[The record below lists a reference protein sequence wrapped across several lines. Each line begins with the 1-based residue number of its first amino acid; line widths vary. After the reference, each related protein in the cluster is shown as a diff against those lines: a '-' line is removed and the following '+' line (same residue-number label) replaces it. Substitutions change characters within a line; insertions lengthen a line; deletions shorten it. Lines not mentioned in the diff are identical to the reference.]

1 MTEISSLG
9 VKIGFPDQGDIEGVR
24 LKRRRSGLVYEI
36 SRRLGRMGIIG
47 ATISMTSGAVILVS
61 SLNWTMGIAGLI
73 TFDLKA
79 FIVAT
84 TVTVLT
90 GAPIIYIALGNFRA
104 MSDSGRALS
113 RMTERLA
120 IAFHEAEQANEAK
133 SRFLAN
139 MSHELRTPLNAV
151 IGFSDIMHHQRFG
164 PIENTRY
171 VEYARD
177 INVSGSHLLSIINGI
192 LDLAKI
198 ESGEATVEDKVDF
211 DVLKTVD
218 EACTMLRPLAAKQ
231 NVSLGIEG
239 PPHRIVLYAIE
250 RMVRQIFLNILSNAI
265 KYTGAGGTVRVSL
278 ECKSNGGL
286 TVTVS
291 DTGIGMNAEE
301 IKIALSPFGQVSSKL
316 SGLNAGTGLGLPL
329 AKAMMELHGGSLTM
343 RSQPN
348 QGTTVILHFPKAHIS
363 SDNENKTGG
372 TSTLAAKRHQ
382 MSRSTAKAAR
392 S

>member
-9 VKIGFPDQGDIEGVR
+9 VKFVSPDHGDIDGAR
-24 LKRRRSGLVYEI
+24 LDRRRSGLVFEI
-36 SRRLGRMGIIG
+36 SRLLGRMSVIG
-47 ATISMTSGAVILVS
+47 ATFSMTVGATILVS
-61 SLNWTMGIAGLI
+61 LLNWTMGIAGLI

-79 FIVAT
+79 FMVAT

-90 GAPIIYIALGNFRA
+90 GAPIIYVAMGSFRS
-104 MSDSGRALS
+104 MSESGKALS

-164 PIENTRY
+164 PIENARY

-177 INVSGSHLLSIINGI
+177 INVSGSHLLSIINDI

-198 ESGEATVEDKVDF
+198 ESGEATVEDTVDF

-218 EACTMLRPLAAKQ
+218 EACTMLRPLAAQQ
-231 NVSLGIEG
+231 NVSVGIEG
-239 PPHRIVLYAIE
+239 PLHRIMLHAVE

-265 KYTGAGGTVRVSL
+265 KYTGAGGTVRVTL
-278 ECKSNGGL
+278 ECKPKGGL
-286 TVTVS
+286 IITVN

-301 IKIALSPFGQVSSKL
+301 LKVALSPFGQVSSKL
-316 SGLNAGTGLGLPL
+316 SGLHAGTGLGLPL

-343 RSQPN
+343 RSQPDH
-348 QGTTVILHFPKAHIS
+348 GTTVTLHFPKARMS
-363 SDNENKTGG
+363 SDNENMANGTGA
-372 TSTLAAKRHQ
+372 STAKRQ
-382 MSRSTAKAAR
+382 ISRSTAKAAR